1 MTVSE
6 NRFGSTRDRLSNALN
21 EYHQLREEVEK
32 ADFDDNV
39 FIVLS
44 GAPSVLK
51 NLAYAAFAH
60 ARTMQDLTDDIYWQ
74 DLSGEEQ

>member
-6 NRFGSTRDRLSNALN
+6 NRFGFTRDRLCKALS
-21 EYHQLREEVEK
+21 EYHQLREELEE
-32 ADFDDNV
+32 ADYDDNV

-44 GAPSVLK
+44 GTPRVLQ
-51 NLAYAAFAH
+51 NLAYAAIAH